1 MEGTC
6 MMICQGHL
14 PVHGQRTAVHI
25 PVLCA
30 CGLAPG
36 RARAQQWAGTTR
48 LPVRACPPLPAPQLG
63 KATEVD
69 LSYWCHLIHPGPGL
83 RMSRTTSYYVLTV
96 ACMHQGRVRATT
108 HRPERAEAWAGWP
121 CGSPAHMW
129 WILDAGHTMT
139 PPSVSPPSTETSAD
153 LH

>member
-1 MEGTC
+1 MHDDMSGASSRAWATHRGPHPC
-6 MMICQGHL
+6 
-14 PVHGQRTAVHI
+14 AVRLWPGPWPCTGAAVGRYHTI
-25 PVLCA
+25 A
-30 CGLAPG
+30 CSS
-36 RARAQQWAGTTR
+36 
-48 LPVRACPPLPAPQLG
+48 LPATASASARQSNGGRFVIL
-63 KATEVD
+63 V
-69 LSYWCHLIHPGPGL
+69 SSHP
-83 RMSRTTSYYVLTV
+83 SRTRPANVTYNVVLR
-96 ACMHQGRVRATT
+96 AYCSLHAPRERVRATT